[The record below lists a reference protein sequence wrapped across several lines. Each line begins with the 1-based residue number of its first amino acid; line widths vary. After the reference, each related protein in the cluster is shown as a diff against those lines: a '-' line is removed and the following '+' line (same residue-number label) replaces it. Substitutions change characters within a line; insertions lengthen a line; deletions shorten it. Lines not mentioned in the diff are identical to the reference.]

1 MHDSQPLASCSA
13 SKPMLE
19 WYSFSS
25 VFCRGLATIRGVCMR
40 RRFILILCAVTGLFA
55 AGCPKGDEHYK
66 AARKAEDLQ
75 DYDTAL
81 QYYQKAL
88 ASDPQNADYRI
99 KFNQIRF
106 EAGAYHIKKGQDLR
120 EKGDL
125 QGAAAEFQR
134 AATIDPSSAVAVQ
147 ELRATA
153 DQMNDVARK
162 QDEAAAGPNSTVE
175 PDLAS
180 GPPELKP
187 LPETSVSLKMVNDV
201 KIIYDTIGK
210 QSGINVIYDPDFPA
224 RRISVELNNVT
235 LQQALD
241 IVAIQSKTFW
251 KPVTENIIFVA
262 QDTTQKHKDY
272 DEQMVETFYLSNT
285 IQSQDLTEIANGLRQ
300 VLNLTRV
307 QQLNSQNAIIVR
319 DTPDKLAIARRLLK
333 DIDKAKPEVIIQ
345 VEVLSASTDRLRD
358 LGVLPGQ
365 SASLTFTPPGTTSTT
380 GSSTSSTTPTGAP
393 LKGFSFSSAYYTVT
407 LPGATANFVLTDTTT
422 KIIQNPEIR
431 SIDGQPAKLNI
442 GSRVPIATGSF
453 QAGVG
458 VGTTSVNPLVNT
470 QFTYIDVGVNVN
482 ITPRIHPN
490 HEVSLKVALE
500 VSQVTGN
507 ATIGGIQQPIIGQ
520 NKIEHDIR
528 LREGEANILGG
539 LFTKTDSKTVNGWPG
554 LAQIP
559 LMKYLFAD
567 NKVEH
572 AQNDIL
578 IVLIPRIVRLP
589 DWTRADLRPISSGV
603 EQNITTRR
611 QSDIRSPETTKPAP
625 APAPAQP
632 TPLAP
637 PALPLS
643 GPATTAPAPQAAAGA
658 QNARLRFDPQVL
670 TLAPGQTATLGVSV
684 DNVNDLYSIPM
695 MLQYDPAVISIED
708 VQHGT
713 FLSSGNQEI
722 AIVQGGDKSKGQV
735 MIAATR
741 QPNTPGV
748 SGSGTLL
755 GVVIKAIGP
764 GATNLSIVQVNAK
777 DSQQKPLAL
786 LTTEASVQVKPQ

>member
-1 MHDSQPLASCSA
+1 
-13 SKPMLE
+13 
-19 WYSFSS
+19 
-25 VFCRGLATIRGVCMR
+25 MR
-40 RRFILILCAVTGLFA
+40 RWSILVWCALAGLFT
-55 AGCPKGDEHYK
+55 AGCPKGNEHYK
-66 AARKAEDLQ
+66 AAEQAENIQ

-81 QYYQKAL
+81 QFYQKAL
-88 ASDPQNADYRI
+88 ATDPGNAAYKI
-99 KFNQIRF
+99 KYNQLRF
-106 EAGAYHIKKGQDLR
+106 EAGAYHIKQGVALR

-134 AATIDPSSAVAVQ
+134 ASSIDPSSPIAIQ
-147 ELRATA
+147 ELRNTL
-153 DQMNDVARK
+153 DQINEAARK
-162 QDEAAAGPNSTVE
+162 QDQVAAGPSEGVE
-175 PDLAS
+175 TELAA

-187 LPETSVSLKMVNDV
+187 LPNTSVSLKMVNDV
-201 KIIYDTIGK
+201 KVIYDTIGK
-210 QSGINVIYDPDFPA
+210 ETGINVIYDADFPA
-224 RRISVELNNVT
+224 RRIAVELNNVT

-241 IVAIQSKTFW
+241 IVAMESKTFW

-300 VLNLTRV
+300 VLNLTKV

-333 DIDKAKPEVIIQ
+333 DVDKAKPEVIIQ
-345 VEVLSASTDRLRD
+345 VEVLTASTDRLRD

-365 SASLTFTPPGTTSTT
+365 SASIQFSPTT
-380 GSSTSSTTPTGAP
+380 STSSTTTTSTSTPTGVP
-393 LKGFSFSSAYYTVT
+393 INQLKNLDQYYSVT

-422 KIIQNPEIR
+422 KLIQNPEIR

-470 QFTYIDVGVNVN
+470 QFTYIDVGVNLN

-490 HEVSLKVALE
+490 HEISLKVAVE
-500 VSQVTGN
+500 VSQVSGTS
-507 ATIGGIQQPIIGQ
+507 TIGGIQQPIIAQ
-520 NKIEHDIR
+520 DKIEHDIR
-528 LREGEANILGG
+528 LREGEVSVLGG
-539 LFTKTDSKTVNGWPG
+539 LFTKSDTKTINGWPG

-559 LMKYLFAD
+559 ILRYLFAD
-567 NKVEH
+567 NRTER
-572 AQNDIL
+572 QENDLL
-578 IVLIPRIVRLP
+578 IVLIPRIVRMP
-589 DWTRADLRPISSGV
+589 DWSKADLRPISSGV
-603 EQNITTRR
+603 EQNITIRR
-611 QSDIRSPETTKPAP
+611 ESDVRTPEMPRPGAPSQPPQAQSPAAAAPGAAAP
-625 APAPAQP
+625 APAPSAVS
-632 TPLAP
+632 TGMAV
-637 PALPLS
+637 
-643 GPATTAPAPQAAAGA
+643 AGA
-658 QNARLRFDPQVL
+658 RLHFDPTAVTL
-670 TLAPGQTATLGVSV
+670 TPGQTATLAIAV

-695 MLQYDPAVISIED
+695 MLQFDPAVISVED

-713 FLSSGNQEI
+713 FLSTGNQEI
-722 AIVQGGDKSKGQV
+722 AIVQGGDKSRGQV

-755 GVVIKAIGP
+755 GIVVKALAP
-764 GATNLSIVQVNAK
+764 GSSKLSIVQVNAK

-786 LTTEASVQVKPQ
+786 VTNEATVQVKPQ

>member
-1 MHDSQPLASCSA
+1 
-13 SKPMLE
+13 
-19 WYSFSS
+19 
-25 VFCRGLATIRGVCMR
+25 MR
-40 RRFILILCAVTGLFA
+40 SRWILVLCAFSGLLA
-55 AGCPKGDEHYK
+55 AGCPKGHDHYE

-88 ASDPQNADYRI
+88 ATDPQNADYRI
-99 KFNQIRF
+99 KYNQMRF
-106 EAGAYHIKKGQDLR
+106 EAGAYHIKRGQDLR
-120 EKGDL
+120 QKGDL
-125 QGAAAEFQR
+125 QGAAGEFQR

-147 ELRATA
+147 ELRGTI
-153 DQMNDVARK
+153 DQMNDAARK
-162 QDEAAAGPNSTVE
+162 QDEAAQGPNNAVE
-175 PDLAS
+175 ADLAA

-187 LPETSVSLKMVNDV
+187 LSDAPVSLKMVNDV
-201 KIIYDTIGK
+201 KIIFDTIAK
-210 QSGINVIYDPDFPA
+210 QAGINVIYDPDFPA

-241 IVAIQSKTFW
+241 IVSIQSKTFW

-285 IQSQDLTEIANGLRQ
+285 VQSQDLTEIANGLRQ
-300 VLNLTRV
+300 VLNLTKV

-333 DIDKAKPEVIIQ
+333 DIDKAKPEVVIQ
-345 VEVLSASTDRLRD
+345 VEVLSASMDRLRD

-365 SASLTFTPPGTTSTT
+365 TANIAFTPPGTVVTNGSSGSNTGSNSTT
-380 GSSTSSTTPTGAP
+380 TGAP
-393 LKGFSFSSAYYTVT
+393 LKGFSFGAGDFTIT
-407 LPGATANFVLTDTTT
+407 LPGATANFVLTDTAS

-500 VSQVTGN
+500 VSQVTSFQ
-507 ATIGGIQQPIIGQ
+507 TIGGIQQPVIGQ

-528 LREGEANILGG
+528 LREGEASILGG
-539 LFTKTDSKTVNGWPG
+539 LFSKTDSKTVNGWPG

-559 LMKYLFAD
+559 LMKYLFSE
-567 NKVEH
+567 NKTDRQE
-572 AQNDIL
+572 NDIL

-603 EQNITTRR
+603 EQNITVRR
-611 QSDIRSPETTKPAP
+611 QSEIRTPGTQAP
-625 APAPAQP
+625 AQPAPAQP
-632 TPLAP
+632 QPAP
-637 PALPLS
+637 PQP
-643 GPATTAPAPQAAAGA
+643 PAAAQPQAANPQAAASG
-658 QNARLRFDPQVL
+658 QSARLRFDPQAL
-670 TLAPGQTATLGVSV
+670 TLAPGQTATLGVAV

-695 MLQYDPAVISIED
+695 MLQYDPAVISVED
-708 VQHGT
+708 IQHGT

-722 AIVQGGDKSKGQV
+722 AIVQGGDKSKGQI

-755 GVVIKAIGP
+755 GIVVRAV
-764 GATNLSIVQVNAK
+764 GAGASNISIVQVNAK
-777 DSQQKPLAL
+777 DSQQKPLPL
-786 LTTEASVQVKPQ
+786 VTTEASIQVKPQ

>member
-1 MHDSQPLASCSA
+1 MQR
-13 SKPMLE
+13 K
-19 WYSFSS
+19 
-25 VFCRGLATIRGVCMR
+25 T
-40 RRFILILCAVTGLFA
+40 ILILCAVAGLFA
-55 AGCPKGDEHYK
+55 AGCPKGGEHYK
-66 AARKAEDLQ
+66 AARQAEDLQ

-99 KFNQIRF
+99 KLNQIRF
-106 EAGAYHIKKGQDLR
+106 EAGEFHIKKGQDLR

-134 AATIDPSSAVAVQ
+134 AATIDRSSAVAIQ
-147 ELRATA
+147 ELRSTV
-153 DQMNDVARK
+153 DQMNDTARK
-162 QDEAAAGPNSTVE
+162 QDEAAAGPNNTVDA
-175 PDLAS
+175 DLAS
-180 GPPELKP
+180 APPELKP
-187 LPETSVSLKMVNDV
+187 LSDAPVSLKMVNDV
-201 KIIYDTIGK
+201 KLIFDTIAK
-210 QSGINVIYDPDFPA
+210 QAGINVIYDPDFPA

-241 IVAIQSKTFW
+241 IVCIQSKTFW

-300 VLNLTRV
+300 VLNLTKV

-333 DIDKAKPEVIIQ
+333 DIDKAKPEVVIQ

-358 LGVLPGQ
+358 LGILPGQ
-365 SASLTFTPPGTTSTT
+365 SASITFTPPATTSTT
-380 GSSTSSTTPTGAP
+380 GSTTTTPPPSAP
-393 LKGFSFSSAYYTVT
+393 LKGFSFSSAYYSVT

-500 VSQVTGN
+500 VSQVTGT

-567 NKVEH
+567 NKVDH
-572 AQNDIL
+572 AQSDIL
-578 IVLIPRIVRLP
+578 IVLTPRIVRLP
-589 DWTRADLRPISSGV
+589 DWTRGDLRPISSGV

-611 QSDIRSPETTKPAP
+611 QSDIRTPEMNKPVPAP
-625 APAPAQP
+625 QQPAAQPPPAPTA
-632 TPLAP
+632 
-637 PALPLS
+637 
-643 GPATTAPAPQAAAGA
+643 GPATPAAAPQVPAGT
-658 QNARLRFDPQVL
+658 QGARLRFDPQAL
-670 TLAPGQTATLGVSV
+670 TLAPGQTATLGVAV

>member
-1 MHDSQPLASCSA
+1 
-13 SKPMLE
+13 
-19 WYSFSS
+19 
-25 VFCRGLATIRGVCMR
+25 MR
-40 RRFILILCAVTGLFA
+40 RRIILTLCAVTALFA
-55 AGCPKGDEHYK
+55 TGCPKGNEHYK

-99 KFNQIRF
+99 KYNQIRF
-106 EAGAYHIKKGQDLR
+106 EAGEFHIKKGQDLR

-134 AATIDPSSAVAVQ
+134 AATIDPGSSVAVQ
-147 ELRATA
+147 EFRITV
-153 DQMNDVARK
+153 DQINDLAHK
-162 QDEAAAGPNSTVE
+162 QDQAAAGPNNTVE
-175 PDLAS
+175 ADLAS

-187 LPETSVSLKMVNDV
+187 LSEAPVSLKMVNDV
-201 KIIYDTIGK
+201 KIIFDTIAK
-210 QSGINVIYDPDFPA
+210 QAGINVIYDPDFPA

-241 IVAIQSKTFW
+241 IVSMQSKTFW

-300 VLNLTRV
+300 VLNLTKV

-333 DIDKAKPEVIIQ
+333 DIDKAKPEVVVQ

-358 LGVLPGQ
+358 LGILPGQ
-365 SASLTFTPPGTTSTT
+365 SASITFTPPGT
-380 GSSTSSTTPTGAP
+380 SSTSGSSTTPSNGAP
-393 LKGFSFSSAYYTVT
+393 LKGFSLSADYYTVT

-490 HEVSLKVALE
+490 HDVSLKVALE
-500 VSQVTGN
+500 VSQVTSFQ
-507 ATIGGIQQPIIGQ
+507 TIGGIQQPVIGQ

-528 LREGEANILGG
+528 LREGEASILGG
-539 LFTKTDSKTVNGWPG
+539 LFTKTDSKTINGWPG

-559 LMKYLFAD
+559 LMKYLFSD
-567 NKVEH
+567 NKTDRQE
-572 AQNDIL
+572 NDIL

-603 EQNITTRR
+603 EQNISVRR
-611 QSDIRSPETTKPAP
+611 QSDIRTPGTQAP
-625 APAPAQP
+625 AQQAPAQP
-632 TPLAP
+632 QPAP
-637 PALPLS
+637 PQPPGA
-643 GPATTAPAPQAAAGA
+643 AQPQAANPQATASG
-658 QNARLRFDPQVL
+658 QSARLRFDPQAL
-670 TLAPGQTATLGVSV
+670 TLAPGQTATLGVAV

-708 VQHGT
+708 IQHGT

-755 GVVIKAIGP
+755 GVVVRALAP
-764 GATNLSIVQVNAK
+764 GSTSLSIVQVNAK
-777 DSQQKPLAL
+777 DSQQKPLPL
-786 LTTEASVQVKPQ
+786 VTTEANVQVKPQ